1 MKKNEH
7 TASENQ
13 KHVFFSNK
21 SQSYAHANGGK
32 HAYSKTLEDQKIA
45 KKGTSSESNEE
56 KVLKLKEARRNQ
68 LHFFLDICRVGF
80 NKTLDIFLA
89 QTVFAAF
96 EIRA

>member
-1 MKKNEH
+1 MTKCHSEKNEH

-45 KKGTSSESNEE
+45 KMATSSESQ
-56 KVLKLKEARRNQ
+56 KDRVLKLK
-68 LHFFLDICRVGF
+68 
-80 NKTLDIFLA
+80 
-89 QTVFAAF
+89 
-96 EIRA
+96 